1 MKVHLLTILLLVGAA
16 LFVPAVSAK
25 IIEEKDGYIVTPG
38 SDSIALTGLSRFSSV
53 SITQGGTLWHPT
65 TVSSGYTA
73 FYSDLN
79 WGNPSNSLA
88 LTIYPPGSQL
98 GPYYDSDDG
107 RTDGRITVKIQKS
120 TGLATGTWWSRV
132 YGYSVTGTQS
142 YTYTAYPY

>member
-16 LFVPAVSAK
+16 LSVPAVSAK
-25 IIEEKDGYIVTPG
+25 IIEEKDGYVVTSG
-38 SDSIALTGLSRFSSV
+38 TDSMALPGLSRLSSA
-53 SITQGGTLWHPT
+53 SISQGQTLWHPT
-65 TVSSGYTA
+65 SVSSGYTA

-88 LTIYPPGSQL
+88 LTVYPPGSQL

-120 TGLATGTWWSRV
+120 TGLPSGTWWSQV

-142 YTYTAYPY
+142 YSSTAYPY